1 MAELT
6 ADRFD
11 KYFLEL
17 WGEERF
23 DWQHD
28 LAARVLVNQEK
39 PWPEVIALPTAA
51 GKTACIDIAVFALAA
66 QAYRLQN
73 NLSIFAPRRIFFV
86 VDRRIIV
93 DEAFDRAQVLAH
105 KLKSAQSGILKEVA
119 NKLRMLARGE
129 AAGCENETPLRC
141 FQLRGGMYRSE
152 AWAHSPLQPLI
163 VASTVDQLGSR
174 LLFRGYGCGPGM
186 WPILAGL
193 TGNDCLILLDEA
205 HCSRPFMETLKAVER
220 YRGRDWGQTSLSNP
234 FHAVIMSATPPAE
247 LKDVFYD
254 TSDQKKDLKHP
265 LGKRQQA
272 NKSAKLKIAENAKGK
287 NASIEMAK
295 KLAGEATALAGD
307 KGVAVVVF
315 ANRVA
320 TAREAHRLLAAKHG
334 DRAILLTGRMR
345 PIDKDD
351 TVNERLKD
359 LSADRSADRR
369 LEKPVF
375 VVATQTLEVGANLDF
390 DRLVTECASLDA
402 LRQRFGRLNRMGR
415 PIEAEAVIVVRA
427 DQTDLEKSEAD
438 PVYGN
443 ALVHT
448 WKWLQAEAGEK
459 LTIDFGIAHLECR
472 FPEDKTE
479 RQVLFSRL
487 NAPSVSAPVMLPTH
501 VDCWVQTAP
510 EPVPTP
516 DVAIFLHGPQ
526 RNAADAQVCW
536 RADLDLSSEAGKAAS
551 LDVLAQVPPAAA
563 ECLPVPIGVFR
574 RWLAGEDIQDSSA
587 DIEGF
592 DVVAQPANKS
602 GNVNVVRWRGRDDS
616 VVTSEPK
623 DILPGNVIVISACE
637 RNWAILGDL
646 TSRGNGLPIFDW
658 GDRAHVQARAKAV
671 LRLHPAVVSQWPEGA
686 ARNRLLEL
694 IKESEIRYD
703 EDVDNLL
710 DDIRDALMQFS
721 IELLNNG
728 YQKLSDISRYLAEPK
743 NKARLF
749 RHPVSGLI
757 ISSKSRMMTED
768 ADSNSFTDEDDATA
782 SGTVHK
788 DLFDHLTGVSEYAYR
803 FAKGCGLNGSLL
815 DALKLSGLLHDL
827 GKSDP
832 RFQAW
837 LRGGN
842 PWICN
847 KLLAKSEEMPQG
859 RHANELARRRAGY
872 PQGGRHELLS
882 VRLIE
887 SMQETSFP
895 DEDLQTLVLHLV
907 ESHHGHCRP
916 FAPVVFDESPIPVNI
931 HFKGQMLTASS
942 ATKLEQLDSGV
953 SERFWR
959 LVRRYGWW
967 GFAYLE
973 TILRLADHRRSEWEA
988 RQKEIENE

>member
-1 MAELT
+1 MADLT
-6 ADRFD
+6 AERFD
-11 KYFLEL
+11 EYFQEL
-17 WGEERF
+17 WHRERF

-28 LAARVLVNQEK
+28 LASRVLGDPEK

-66 QAYRLQN
+66 QAGRLMEN
-73 NLSIFAPRRIFFV
+73 RPVTAPRRIFFV

-93 DEAFDRAQVLAH
+93 DEAFDRAQMLAY

-119 NKLRMLARGE
+119 DRLRMLARGE
-129 AAGCENETPLRC
+129 AVGYEYETPLHC

-152 AWAHSPLQPLI
+152 AWAHSPIQPLI

-174 LLFRGYGCGPGM
+174 LLFRGYGRGFGM

-205 HCSRPFMETLKAVER
+205 HCSQPFMETLKAVER
-220 YRGRDWGQTSLSNP
+220 YRGNNWAQTPLSNP
-234 FHAVIMSATPPAE
+234 FRAVIMSATPPTE

-254 TSDQKKDLKHP
+254 ASDQKKDPKHP

-272 NKSAKLKIAENAKGK
+272 NKSAKLKIAEKAKGK
-287 NASIEMAK
+287 NASVEMAK

-351 TVNERLKD
+351 TVKARLRD
-359 LSADRSADRR
+359 LSADRSAERR

-375 VVATQTLEVGANLDF
+375 VIATQTLEVGANLDF
-390 DRLVTECASLDA
+390 DLLVTECASLDA

-415 PIEAEAVIVVRA
+415 PIKAEAVIVVRA
-427 DQTDLEKSEAD
+427 DQTDPEKSEAD

-443 ALVHT
+443 ALSHT
-448 WKWLQAEAGEK
+448 WKWLQDGAGETM
-459 LTIDFGIAHLECR
+459 TIDFGIAHLEFR
-472 FPEDKTE
+472 FPEDETE
-479 RQVLFSRL
+479 RQALFSRL
-487 NAPSVSAPVMLPTH
+487 SAPSVAAPVMLPAH
-501 VDCWVQTAP
+501 VDCWAQTAP

-516 DVAIFLHGPQ
+516 NVAIFLHGPQ
-526 RNAADAQVCW
+526 RNAADVQVCW
-536 RADLDLSSEAGKAAS
+536 RADLDLSSEAGISAS
-551 LDVLAQVPPAAA
+551 LDVLIQVPPAAA
-563 ECLPVPIGVFR
+563 ECLPVPIGVLR
-574 RWLAGEDIQDSSA
+574 RWLAGEDLQDGGA
-587 DIEGF
+587 DIEGS
-592 DVVAQPANKS
+592 DVVAEPANKAGS
-602 GNVNVVRWRGRDDS
+602 INVVRWRGRDDS
-616 VVTSEPK
+616 MVTSEPK
-623 DILPGNVIVISACE
+623 DIRPGDVVVISAGE
-637 RNWAILGDL
+637 RNWEILGDL
-646 TSRGNGLPIFDW
+646 TSRGNGLPILDW
-658 GDRAHVQARAKAV
+658 GDRAHAQARAKAV
-671 LRLHPAVVSQWPEGA
+671 LRLHHAVVTQWPEGT
-686 ARNRLLEL
+686 ARSRLMEL
-694 IKESEIRYD
+694 IKESETRYD

-721 IELLNNG
+721 VELHNNG
-728 YQKLSDISRYLAEPK
+728 YQKLSDISRYLSEPK
-743 NKARLF
+743 NRAKLS
-749 RHPVSGLI
+749 RHPVAGLI
-757 ISSKSRMMTED
+757 ISSKSQMLTED
-768 ADSNSFTDEDDATA
+768 ADSNGFTDEDDATA

-803 FAKGCGLNGSLL
+803 FAKGCGLSGSLL

-859 RHANELARRRAGY
+859 RLANELARRRAGY

-887 SMQETSFP
+887 SIQETPFP
-895 DEDLQTLVLHLV
+895 DEDLQALVLHLV

-931 HFKGQMLTASS
+931 HFKGQTLTASS

-959 LVRRYGWW
+959 LVRKYGWW
-967 GFAYLE
+967 GLAYLE
-973 TILRLADHRRSEWEA
+973 TILRLADHRRSEWEIA
-988 RQKEIENE
+988 QEENKNG